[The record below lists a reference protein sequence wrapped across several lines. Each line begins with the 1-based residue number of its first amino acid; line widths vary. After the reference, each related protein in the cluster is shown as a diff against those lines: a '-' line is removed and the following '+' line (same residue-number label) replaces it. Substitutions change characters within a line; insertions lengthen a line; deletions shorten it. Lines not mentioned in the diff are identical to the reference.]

1 MVKKFNFSLPQKNFY
16 KEETTMKLKKALSG
30 VLAAAMVV
38 TLAPTMA
45 FATTTNTV
53 SSVPTVASSDNMPA
67 VTLDLEVKDPNG
79 WTTSDVQTIKFN
91 LKNAE
96 WDNNPNKVDS
106 SSGVLKADST
116 TVISASNATIT
127 KLISAADDSV
137 EFEFTPS
144 AALKKG
150 EVVSFTIAS
159 NALKSG
165 SENGPVQ
172 ISIDGLDSKV
182 TSSTLTVANVGSSS
196 TIATVN
202 GSVKSY
208 GRVSNQTVDAKL
220 EIRETA
226 VNSITTDQV
235 VKLTLPKGIA
245 WKQIAIGGNLAENGN
260 AMVTEKKNADL
271 VTAKGE
277 YALANDG
284 RSVYIFLDCT
294 NENAVRQ
301 VATLTSTISIDRTA
315 SEGDID
321 VDITSYKAAG
331 NGNSITDASDL
342 VIAKYGNESVE
353 VKTVGESDIPSVY
366 TGFVQTNKDKY
377 NWVQVTL
384 KETVKDSLQS
394 GRFID
399 FDLPEEVQVVKTEG
413 IRATLDKDA
422 KLKDATDFSKLDTN
436 LIDFDD
442 DKDFSNFSVTVPD
455 NGATVAGNETWK
467 ADKANTFTLFIP
479 VTIQADYTGD
489 VKVDIKGA
497 KAGIDDTTL
506 TVAKAVPVVTV
517 EAKTTDV
524 KNGVQKQAVSDIKI
538 TENVA
543 GYMNAGTILTVAL
556 DNLGLT
562 NALVFDDAKVE
573 VTAGDLEINKTTI
586 KEGVINIPI
595 KEESTKPSTI
605 SITGITATLNRTLP
619 EGGYDLKI
627 GESLEKDKSALIDN
641 EKYNDED
648 FDVAP
653 VTVKGYIN
661 IVTPADTNT
670 VKVNASFVIG
680 KTSYTNNGTEVTMDA
695 APYIA
700 KNRTMVPI
708 RYIAN
713 ACGVTDENITWNQAT
728 RTATISG
735 PNNVVTIKMGSN
747 TITTSNGVITMDT
760 VAVNNGNRIYVP
772 ARFIANALGATVTWD
787 AATQTVGITK

>member
-1 MVKKFNFSLPQKNFY
+1 
-16 KEETTMKLKKALSG
+16 MKLKKALSG

-67 VTLDLEVKDPNG
+67 VTLDLEVKDPTG
-79 WTTSDVQTIKFN
+79 WEMSDVQTIKFN

-96 WDNNPNKVDS
+96 WDKNPNKADA
-106 SSGVLKADST
+106 GVLKADNK
-116 TVISASNATIT
+116 TVISASSTSKVTIT

-144 AALKKG
+144 AKLNKG
-150 EVVSFTIAS
+150 DVVSFTIAED
-159 NALKSG
+159 ALKSG

-196 TIATVN
+196 TVATVN

-208 GRVSNQTVDAKL
+208 GRVSNQTADAKI

-226 VNSITTDQV
+226 VNSITTDQI
-235 VKLTLPKGIA
+235 VKLTLPKGIK
-245 WKQIAIGGNLAENGN
+245 WNQIAIGGNLAANGN
-260 AMVTEKKNADL
+260 AMTSEKPNADK
-271 VTAKGE
+271 VTAAGE

-294 NENAVRQ
+294 DEKAVRQ

-321 VDITSYKAAG
+321 VDITSYKAFG
-331 NGNSITDASDL
+331 NGNSITYASDL
-342 VIAKYGNESVE
+342 VIAKYGNDSVE
-353 VKTVGESDIPSVY
+353 VKTVAESDIPSVY

-377 NWVQVTL
+377 NWIQVTL

-399 FDLPEEVQVVKTEG
+399 FNLPEEVQVVKTEG

-422 KLKDATDFSKLDTN
+422 KLKNATDFAKLASN

-442 DKDFSNFSVTVPD
+442 DKDLSNFSVTVPD
-455 NGATVAGNETWK
+455 NDATVAGNETWK

-538 TENVA
+538 TENVV
-543 GYMNAGTILTVAL
+543 GYMNAGTTLTVAL

-627 GESLEKDKSALIDN
+627 GESIEKGKSALIDN

-760 VAVNNGNRIYVP
+760 VAVNSGNRIYVP

>member
-1 MVKKFNFSLPQKNFY
+1 
-16 KEETTMKLKKALSG
+16 MKLKKALSG

-53 SSVPTVASSDNMPA
+53 SSVPTVASSEKMPA
-67 VTLDLEVKDPNG
+67 VTLDLEVKDPTG
-79 WTTSDVQTIKFN
+79 WDTSDVQTIKFN

-96 WDNNPNKVDS
+96 WDKNPETTDE
-106 SSGVLKADST
+106 LKAVMT
-116 TVISASNATIT
+116 ATNANIT
-127 KLISAADDSV
+127 ELISVSNDSV
-137 EFEFTPS
+137 EFEFAPS
-144 AALKKG
+144 EKLTKG
-150 EVVSFTIAS
+150 KVVSFNILAKK
-159 NALKSG
+159 LKSG
-165 SENGPVQ
+165 SENGPVE
-172 ISIDGLDSKV
+172 IAIDGLDSKV

-196 TIATVN
+196 TVATVN

-208 GRVSNQTVDAKL
+208 GRVADIDLGTKI

-226 VNSITTDQV
+226 VNSITASQV
-235 VKLTLPKGIA
+235 VKLTLPKGVS
-245 WKQIAIGGNLAENGN
+245 WKGLTIDGNLVN
-260 AMVTEKKNADL
+260 AKKTLKFVSSSSEDTADKVTSADKYCL
-271 VTAKGE
+271 T
-277 YALANDG
+277 NDG
-284 RSVYIFLDCT
+284 RSVYVYLDVA
-294 NENAVRQ
+294 NHENVRQ
-301 VATLTSTISIDRTA
+301 VAVLTPSIGIGKDASQGDITVDLTSSR
-315 SEGDID
+315 
-321 VDITSYKAAG
+321 VVG
-331 NGNSITDASDL
+331 NDSNNSVTDASDL
-342 VIAKYGNESVE
+342 VIAKYGTESVE
-353 VKTVGESDIPSVY
+353 VTTAGESDIPSIY
-366 TGFVQTNKDKY
+366 TGFEKTNKDKY
-377 NWVQVTL
+377 NWIQVTF
-384 KETVKDSLQS
+384 KETVKDSLES
-394 GRFID
+394 GRYID
-399 FDLPEEVQVVKTEG
+399 FTLPAEVQVAKNGE
-413 IRATLDKDA
+413 IKASLDKNA
-422 KLKDATDFSKLDTN
+422 KLKNISTYGTLDSRLLDINSGNKNEGYEDRSEFTLEVPAN
-436 LIDFDD
+436 NDTVGK
-442 DKDFSNFSVTVPD
+442 DKWSS
-455 NGATVAGNETWK
+455 E
-467 ADKANTFTLFIP
+467 KANTLTLFIP
-479 VTIQADYTGD
+479 VTVQADYTGD
-489 VKVDIKGA
+489 ITVDIKGA

-524 KNGVQKQAVSDIKI
+524 KNGVQKQNVSDIKI

-543 GYMNAGTILTVAL
+543 GYMNAGSKLTVAL
-556 DNLGLT
+556 DDLGLT

-573 VTAGDLEINKTTI
+573 VTAGDLEIEKRKIDN
-586 KEGVINIPI
+586 GVITITI

-605 SITGITATLNRTLP
+605 SITGISATLNRTLP

-627 GESLEKDKSALIDN
+627 GKSVAGRSALIDN
-641 EKYNDED
+641 AAYNEKD

-713 ACGVTDENITWNQAT
+713 ACGVSDENITWNQAT

-760 VAVNNGNRIYVP
+760 VAVNSGNRIYVP

>member
-1 MVKKFNFSLPQKNFY
+1 
-16 KEETTMKLKKALSG
+16 MKLKKALSG

-67 VTLDLEVKDPNG
+67 VTLDLEVKDPTG
-79 WTTSDVQTIKFN
+79 WEMSDVQTIKFN

-96 WDNNPNKVDS
+96 WDKNPNKADA
-106 SSGVLKADST
+106 GVLKADNK
-116 TVISASNATIT
+116 TVISASSTSKVTIT

-144 AALKKG
+144 AKLNKG
-150 EVVSFTIAS
+150 DVVSFTIVED
-159 NALKSG
+159 ALKSG

-196 TIATVN
+196 TVATVN

-208 GRVSNQTVDAKL
+208 GRVSNQTADAKI

-226 VNSITTDQV
+226 VNSITTDQI
-235 VKLTLPKGIA
+235 VKLTLPKGIK
-245 WKQIAIGGNLAENGN
+245 WNQIAIGGNLAANGN
-260 AMVTEKKNADL
+260 AMTSEKPNADK
-271 VTAKGE
+271 VTAAGD

-294 NENAVRQ
+294 DEKAVRQ

-321 VDITSYKAAG
+321 VDITSYKAFG

-377 NWVQVTL
+377 NWIQVTL

-422 KLKDATDFSKLDTN
+422 KLKNATDFAKLASN

-442 DKDFSNFSVTVPD
+442 DKDLSNFSVTVPD
-455 NGATVAGNETWK
+455 NDATVAGNETWK

-538 TENVA
+538 TENVV
-543 GYMNAGTILTVAL
+543 GYMNAGTTLTVAL

-627 GESLEKDKSALIDN
+627 GEAIEKGKSALIDN
-641 EKYNDED
+641 ENYNDED

>member
-1 MVKKFNFSLPQKNFY
+1 
-16 KEETTMKLKKALSG
+16 MKLKKALSG

-67 VTLDLEVKDPNG
+67 VTLDLEVKDPTG
-79 WTTSDVQTIKFN
+79 WEMSDVQTIKFN

-96 WDNNPNKVDS
+96 WDKNPNKADA
-106 SSGVLKADST
+106 GVLKADNK
-116 TVISASNATIT
+116 TVISASSTSKVTIT

-144 AALKKG
+144 AKLNKG
-150 EVVSFTIAS
+150 DVVSFTIAED
-159 NALKSG
+159 ALKSG

-196 TIATVN
+196 TVATVN

-208 GRVSNQTVDAKL
+208 GRVSNQTADAKI

-226 VNSITTDQV
+226 VNSITTDQI
-235 VKLTLPKGIA
+235 VKLTLPKGIK
-245 WKQIAIGGNLAENGN
+245 WNQIAIGGNLAANGN
-260 AMVTEKKNADL
+260 AMTSEKPNADK
-271 VTAKGE
+271 VTAAGE

-294 NENAVRQ
+294 DEKAVRQ

-321 VDITSYKAAG
+321 VDITSYKAFG

-377 NWVQVTL
+377 NWIQVTL

-422 KLKDATDFSKLDTN
+422 KLKNATDFAKLASN

-442 DKDFSNFSVTVPD
+442 DKDLSNFSVTVPD
-455 NGATVAGNETWK
+455 NDATVAGNETWK

-538 TENVA
+538 TENVV
-543 GYMNAGTILTVAL
+543 GYMNAGTTLTVAL

-627 GESLEKDKSALIDN
+627 GESIEKGKSALIDN

>member
-1 MVKKFNFSLPQKNFY
+1 
-16 KEETTMKLKKALSG
+16 MKLKKALSG

-53 SSVPTVASSDNMPA
+53 SSVPTVAASDNMPA
-67 VTLDLEVKDPNG
+67 VTLDLEVKDPTG
-79 WTTSDVQTIKFN
+79 WTADAQTIKFN

-96 WDNNPNKVDS
+96 WDKNPNKAQD
-106 SSGVLKADST
+106 GVLKAADGT
-116 TVISASNATIT
+116 PVISVSNATATIT
-127 KLISAADDSV
+127 DFISAADDSV
-137 EFEFTPS
+137 EFTFKPT
-144 AALKKG
+144 ATLTKG
-150 EVVSFTIAS
+150 SVISFAIAKD
-159 NALKSG
+159 ALKSG
-165 SENGPVQ
+165 SENGPVE
-172 ISIDGLDSKV
+172 IAIDGLDSKV
-182 TSSTLTVANVGSSS
+182 TSSTLTVANVSSSS
-196 TIATVN
+196 TVATVN

-208 GRVSNQTVDAKL
+208 GRVSGQTVDAKI

-235 VKLTLPKGIA
+235 VKLTLPKGIK
-245 WKQIAIGGNLAENGN
+245 WSNISIGGNLTTNSGD
-260 AMVTEKKNADL
+260 AMVGDSKLDANQ
-271 VTAKGE
+271 VTAAGN

-284 RSVYIFLDCT
+284 RSVYIFLDVD
-294 NENAVRQ
+294 NKDAVRQ

-321 VDITSYKAAG
+321 VDITSYKAYG

-353 VKTVGESDIPSVY
+353 VKTVAESDIPSVY
-366 TGFVQTNKDKY
+366 TGFVQTNKDKF
-377 NWVQVTL
+377 NWIQVTL

-399 FDLPEEVQVVKTEG
+399 FDLPEEVQVVKEAG

-422 KLKDATDFSKLDTN
+422 KLKDAADFDKLNDGKN
-436 LIDFDD
+436 NKPDLIDFDD
-442 DKDFSNFSVTVPD
+442 DKDLSNFSVTVPE
-455 NGATVAGNETWK
+455 NGAEVAGSEKWNAE
-467 ADKANTFTLFIP
+467 KANTFTLFIP

-543 GYMNAGTILTVAL
+543 GYMNAGTTLTVAL

-605 SITGITATLNRTLP
+605 TITGITATLNRTLP

-627 GESLEKDKSALIDN
+627 GESVKGNVKGNEEKSIGALIDN
-641 EKYNDED
+641 EAYNDKD

-713 ACGVTDENITWNQAT
+713 ACGVSDENITWNQAT

-760 VAVNNGNRIYVP
+760 VAVNSGNRIYVP

>member
-1 MVKKFNFSLPQKNFY
+1 
-16 KEETTMKLKKALSG
+16 MKLKKALSG

-53 SSVPTVASSDNMPA
+53 SSVPTVAASDNMPA
-67 VTLDLEVKDPNG
+67 VTLDLEVKDPTG
-79 WTTSDVQTIKFN
+79 WTADAQTIKFN

-96 WDNNPNKVDS
+96 WDKNPNKAQD
-106 SSGVLKADST
+106 GVLKAADGT
-116 TVISASNATIT
+116 PVISVSNANATATIT
-127 KLISAADDSV
+127 DFISAADDSV
-137 EFEFTPS
+137 EFTFKPT
-144 AALKKG
+144 AALTKG
-150 EVVSFTIAS
+150 SVISFAIAKD
-159 NALKSG
+159 ALKSG
-165 SENGPVQ
+165 SENGPVE

-182 TSSTLTVANVGSSS
+182 TSSTLTVANVASSS
-196 TIATVN
+196 TVATVN

-208 GRVSNQTVDAKL
+208 GRVSNQTVDAKI

-226 VNSITTDQV
+226 VNSITTDQI
-235 VKLTLPKGIA
+235 VKLTLPKGIK
-245 WKQIAIGGNLAENGN
+245 WDQIAIGGNLATNGN
-260 AMVTEKKNADL
+260 AMSSKNSNADQ
-271 VTAKGE
+271 VTSAGD

-284 RSVYIFLDCT
+284 RSVYIFLAVDNKDT
-294 NENAVRQ
+294 VRQ

-321 VDITSYKAAG
+321 VDITSYKASG
-331 NGNSITDASDL
+331 NGNSVSDASDL

-377 NWVQVTL
+377 NWIQVTL

-399 FDLPEEVQVVKTEG
+399 FDLPEEVQVVKEAG

-422 KLKDATDFSKLDTN
+422 KLKDAADFDKLGSD

-442 DKDFSNFSVTVPD
+442 DKDLSNFSVTVPAD
-455 NGATVAGNETWK
+455 NAFINGKQSGDKWSSE
-467 ADKANTFTLFIP
+467 KANTFTLFIP

-543 GYMNAGTILTVAL
+543 GYMNAGTALTVAL

-573 VTAGDLEINKTTI
+573 VTAGDLEINKITI
-586 KEGVINIPI
+586 KKGVINIPI

-627 GESLEKDKSALIDN
+627 GESIEKDKNDSSSENSKSALIDN
-641 EKYNDED
+641 EMYNDND

-713 ACGVTDENITWNQAT
+713 ACGVSDENITWNQAT

-760 VAVNNGNRIYVP
+760 VAVNSGNRIYVP

>member
-1 MVKKFNFSLPQKNFY
+1 
-16 KEETTMKLKKALSG
+16 MKLKKALSG

-67 VTLDLEVKDPNG
+67 VTLDLEVKDPTG
-79 WTTSDVQTIKFN
+79 WEMSDVQTIKFN

-96 WDNNPNKVDS
+96 WDKNPNKADA
-106 SSGVLKADST
+106 GVLKADNK
-116 TVISASNATIT
+116 TVISASSTSKVTIT

-144 AALKKG
+144 AKLNKG
-150 EVVSFTIAS
+150 DVVSFTIAED
-159 NALKSG
+159 ALKSG

-196 TIATVN
+196 TVATVN

-208 GRVSNQTVDAKL
+208 GRVSNQTADAKI

-226 VNSITTDQV
+226 VNSITTDQI
-235 VKLTLPKGIA
+235 VKLTLPKGIK
-245 WKQIAIGGNLAENGN
+245 WNQIAIGGNLAANGN
-260 AMVTEKKNADL
+260 AMTSEKPNADK
-271 VTAKGE
+271 VTAAGD

-294 NENAVRQ
+294 DEKAVRQ

-321 VDITSYKAAG
+321 VDITSYKAFG

-377 NWVQVTL
+377 NWIQVTL

-399 FDLPEEVQVVKTEG
+399 FNLPEEVQVVKTEG

-422 KLKDATDFSKLDTN
+422 KLKNATDFAKLASN

-442 DKDFSNFSVTVPD
+442 DKDLSNFSVTVPD
-455 NGATVAGNETWK
+455 NDATVAGNETWK

-538 TENVA
+538 TENVV
-543 GYMNAGTILTVAL
+543 GYMNAGTTLTVAL

-627 GESLEKDKSALIDN
+627 GEAIEKGKSALIDN

-700 KNRTMVPI
+700 KNRTMIPI

-760 VAVNNGNRIYVP
+760 VAVNTGNRIYVP

>member
-1 MVKKFNFSLPQKNFY
+1 
-16 KEETTMKLKKALSG
+16 
-30 VLAAAMVV
+30 
-38 TLAPTMA
+38 
-45 FATTTNTV
+45 
-53 SSVPTVASSDNMPA
+53 
-67 VTLDLEVKDPNG
+67 
-79 WTTSDVQTIKFN
+79 
-91 LKNAE
+91 
-96 WDNNPNKVDS
+96 
-106 SSGVLKADST
+106 
-116 TVISASNATIT
+116 
-127 KLISAADDSV
+127 
-137 EFEFTPS
+137 
-144 AALKKG
+144 
-150 EVVSFTIAS
+150 
-159 NALKSG
+159 
-165 SENGPVQ
+165 
-172 ISIDGLDSKV
+172 
-182 TSSTLTVANVGSSS
+182 
-196 TIATVN
+196 
-202 GSVKSY
+202 
-208 GRVSNQTVDAKL
+208 
-220 EIRETA
+220 
-226 VNSITTDQV
+226 
-235 VKLTLPKGIA
+235 
-245 WKQIAIGGNLAENGN
+245 
-260 AMVTEKKNADL
+260 
-271 VTAKGE
+271 
-277 YALANDG
+277 
-284 RSVYIFLDCT
+284 
-294 NENAVRQ
+294 
-301 VATLTSTISIDRTA
+301 
-315 SEGDID
+315 
-321 VDITSYKAAG
+321 
-331 NGNSITDASDL
+331 
-342 VIAKYGNESVE
+342 
-353 VKTVGESDIPSVY
+353 
-366 TGFVQTNKDKY
+366 VQTNKDKY
-377 NWVQVTL
+377 NWIQVTL

-399 FDLPEEVQVVKTEG
+399 FDLPEEVQVVKAAG

-422 KLKDATDFSKLDTN
+422 KLKDAADFSELKDN
-436 LIDFDD
+436 GDDALIDFDD
-442 DKDFSNFSVTVPD
+442 DKDLSNFSVTVPED
-455 NGATVAGNETWK
+455 GATVADGEIWN
-467 ADKANTFTLFIP
+467 ANKANTLTLFIP

-538 TENVA
+538 TENVI
-543 GYMNAGTILTVAL
+543 GYMNAGTTLTVAL

-573 VTAGDLEINKTTI
+573 VTAGDLEINKITI
-586 KEGVINIPI
+586 KKGVINIPI

-627 GESLEKDKSALIDN
+627 GEAIEKGNSALIDN

-760 VAVNNGNRIYVP
+760 VAVNTGNRIYVP

>member
-79 WTTSDVQTIKFN
+79 WTVDAQTIKLN

-96 WDNNPNKVDS
+96 WDNKPETTADLNKVMT
-106 SSGVLKADST
+106 A
-116 TVISASNATIT
+116 ANATIT
-127 KLISAADDSV
+127 ELISASDDSV
-137 EFEFTPS
+137 EFTFKPTE
-144 AALKKG
+144 ALSKG
-150 EVVSFTIAS
+150 KVVSFTIAS
-159 NALKSG
+159 KALKSG
-165 SENGPVQ
+165 SENGPVE

-196 TIATVN
+196 TVATVN
-202 GSVKSY
+202 GSIKSY
-208 GRVSNQTVDAKL
+208 GRVSNQTVDAKI

-235 VKLTLPKGIA
+235 VKLTLPKGIN
-245 WKQIAIGGNLAENGN
+245 WKQISIGGNLADNGD
-260 AMVTEKKNADL
+260 AMETKKDSADKIA
-271 VTAKGE
+271 AKGD
-277 YALANDG
+277 YAIANDG

-294 NENAVRQ
+294 DKDTVRQ
-301 VATLTSTISIDRTA
+301 VATLTSTISIDKTA

-321 VDITSYKAAG
+321 VDITSYRAG
-331 NGNSITDASDL
+331 DFTSTFKSEGNTISDASDL
-342 VIAKYGNESVE
+342 VIAKYGDESVE
-353 VKTVGESDIPSVY
+353 VKTVGESDIPSIY
-366 TGFVQTNKDKY
+366 TGFKQTNKDKY
-377 NWVQVTL
+377 NWIQVTL

-399 FDLPEEVQVVKTEG
+399 FDLPEEVQVVDKTE

-422 KLKDATDFSKLDTN
+422 KLKDAADFDKIDSKLV
-436 LIDFDD
+436 DFDD
-442 DKDFSNFSVTVPD
+442 DKDLSDFSITVPD
-455 NGATVAGNETWK
+455 DNAKVAGNETWK

-713 ACGVTDENITWNQAT
+713 ACGVTDENITWDQAT

-760 VAVNNGNRIYVP
+760 VAVNTGNRIYVP

>member
-1 MVKKFNFSLPQKNFY
+1 
-16 KEETTMKLKKALSG
+16 MKLKKALSG

-53 SSVPTVASSDNMPA
+53 SSVPTVAASDNMPA
-67 VTLDLEVKDPNG
+67 VTLDLEVKDPTG
-79 WTTSDVQTIKFN
+79 WDATEQTIKLN
-91 LKNAE
+91 LKNAK
-96 WDNNPNKVDS
+96 WDKNPNKAEEN
-106 SSGVLKADST
+106 VLKADNK
-116 TVISASNATIT
+116 TVISASPTSKVTIT
-127 KLISAADDSV
+127 DFISAADDSV
-137 EFEFTPS
+137 EFGFTPS
-144 AALKKG
+144 EALKKG
-150 EVVSFTIAS
+150 DVVSFIIAS
-159 NALKSG
+159 GALKSG
-165 SENGPVQ
+165 SENGPVE
-172 ISIDGLDSKV
+172 IAIDGLDSKV

-196 TIATVN
+196 TVATVN

-208 GRVSNQTVDAKL
+208 GRVSNQTVDAKI

-235 VKLTLPKGIA
+235 VKLTLPKGIK
-245 WKQIAIGGNLAENGN
+245 WDKIAIGGNLAANVN
-260 AMVTEKKNADL
+260 AMENVKTSADKIA
-271 VTAKGE
+271 AKGD

-284 RSVYIFLDCT
+284 RSVYIFLDVN
-294 NENAVRQ
+294 NENTVRQ

-321 VDITSYKAAG
+321 VDITSYRAG
-331 NGNSITDASDL
+331 NFENNTFTSEGNTISDASDL

-353 VKTVGESDIPSVY
+353 VKTVAESDIPSVY

-377 NWVQVTL
+377 NWIQVTV

-399 FDLPEEVQVVKTEG
+399 FDLPEEVQVVKAEG
-413 IRATLDKDA
+413 IKATLKTDA
-422 KLKDATDFSKLDTN
+422 KLKDAANFSKLSDK

-442 DKDFSNFSVTVPD
+442 NKDLSNFSVTVPE
-455 NGATVAGNETWK
+455 NNATVAGSETWK

-543 GYMNAGTILTVAL
+543 GYMNAGTTLTVAL

-619 EGGYDLKI
+619 EGGYNLKI
-627 GESLEKDKSALIDN
+627 GESIEKGKNALIDN

-680 KTSYTNNGTEVTMDA
+680 KTSYTNNGTEVSMDA

-760 VAVNNGNRIYVP
+760 VAVNSGNRIYVP

>member
-1 MVKKFNFSLPQKNFY
+1 
-16 KEETTMKLKKALSG
+16 MKLKKALSG

-67 VTLDLEVKDPNG
+67 VTLDLEVKDPTG
-79 WTTSDVQTIKFN
+79 WEMSDVQTIKFN

-96 WDNNPNKVDS
+96 WDKNPNKADA
-106 SSGVLKADST
+106 GVLKADNK
-116 TVISASNATIT
+116 TVISASSTSKVTIT

-144 AALKKG
+144 AKLNKG
-150 EVVSFTIAS
+150 DVVSFTIAED
-159 NALKSG
+159 ALKSG

-196 TIATVN
+196 TVATVN

-208 GRVSNQTVDAKL
+208 GRVSNQTADAKI

-226 VNSITTDQV
+226 VNSITTDQI
-235 VKLTLPKGIA
+235 VKLTLPKGIK
-245 WKQIAIGGNLAENGN
+245 WNQIAIGGNLAANGN
-260 AMVTEKKNADL
+260 AMTSEKPNADK
-271 VTAKGE
+271 VTAAGE

-294 NENAVRQ
+294 DEKAVRQ

-321 VDITSYKAAG
+321 VDITSYKAFG

-353 VKTVGESDIPSVY
+353 VKTVAESDIPSVY

-377 NWVQVTL
+377 NWIQVTL

-399 FDLPEEVQVVKTEG
+399 FNLPEEVQVVKTEG

-422 KLKDATDFSKLDTN
+422 KLKNATDFAKLASN

-442 DKDFSNFSVTVPD
+442 DKDLSNFSVTVPD
-455 NGATVAGNETWK
+455 NDATVAGNETWK

-538 TENVA
+538 TENVV
-543 GYMNAGTILTVAL
+543 GYMNAGTTLTVAL

-627 GESLEKDKSALIDN
+627 GESIEKGKSALIDN

-760 VAVNNGNRIYVP
+760 VAVNSGNRIYVP

>member
-1 MVKKFNFSLPQKNFY
+1 
-16 KEETTMKLKKALSG
+16 MKLKKALSG

-67 VTLDLEVKDPNG
+67 VTLDLEVKDPTG
-79 WTTSDVQTIKFN
+79 WEMSDVQTIKFN

-96 WDNNPNKVDS
+96 WDKNPNKADA
-106 SSGVLKADST
+106 GVLKADNK
-116 TVISASNATIT
+116 TVISASSTSKVTIT

-144 AALKKG
+144 AKLNKG
-150 EVVSFTIAS
+150 DVVSFTIVED
-159 NALKSG
+159 ALKSG

-196 TIATVN
+196 TVATVN

-208 GRVSNQTVDAKL
+208 GRVSNQTADAKI

-226 VNSITTDQV
+226 VNSITTDQI
-235 VKLTLPKGIA
+235 VKLTLPKGIK
-245 WKQIAIGGNLAENGN
+245 WNQIAIGGNLAANGN
-260 AMVTEKKNADL
+260 AMTSEKPNADK
-271 VTAKGE
+271 VTAAGD

-294 NENAVRQ
+294 DEKAVRQ

-321 VDITSYKAAG
+321 VDITSYKAFG

-377 NWVQVTL
+377 NWIQVTL

-422 KLKDATDFSKLDTN
+422 KLKNATDFAKLASN

-442 DKDFSNFSVTVPD
+442 DKDLSNFSVTVPD
-455 NGATVAGNETWK
+455 NDATVAGNETWK

-524 KNGVQKQAVSDIKI
+524 KNGVQKQVVSDIKI
-538 TENVA
+538 TENVV
-543 GYMNAGTILTVAL
+543 GYMNAGTTLTVAL

-627 GESLEKDKSALIDN
+627 GEAIEKGKSALIDN
-641 EKYNDED
+641 ENYNDED

>member
-1 MVKKFNFSLPQKNFY
+1 
-16 KEETTMKLKKALSG
+16 MKLKKALSG

-67 VTLDLEVKDPNG
+67 VTLDLEVKDPTG
-79 WTTSDVQTIKFN
+79 WEMSDVQTIKFN

-96 WDNNPNKVDS
+96 WDKNPNKADA
-106 SSGVLKADST
+106 GVLKADNK
-116 TVISASNATIT
+116 TVISASSTSKATIT

-144 AALKKG
+144 TKLNKG
-150 EVVSFTIAS
+150 DVVSFTIAED
-159 NALKSG
+159 ALKSG

-196 TIATVN
+196 TVATVN

-208 GRVSNQTVDAKL
+208 GRVSNQTADAKI

-226 VNSITTDQV
+226 VNSITTDQI
-235 VKLTLPKGIA
+235 VKLTLPKGIK
-245 WKQIAIGGNLAENGN
+245 WNQIAIGGNLAANGN
-260 AMVTEKKNADL
+260 AMTSEKPNADK
-271 VTAKGE
+271 VTAAGE

-294 NENAVRQ
+294 DEKAVRQ

-321 VDITSYKAAG
+321 VDITSYKAFG

-377 NWVQVTL
+377 NWIQVTL

-422 KLKDATDFSKLDTN
+422 KLKNATDFAKLASN

-442 DKDFSNFSVTVPD
+442 DKDLSNFSVTVPD
-455 NGATVAGNETWK
+455 NDATVAGNETWK

-538 TENVA
+538 TENVV
-543 GYMNAGTILTVAL
+543 GYMNAGTTLTVAL

-627 GESLEKDKSALIDN
+627 GEAIEKGKSALIDN

-708 RYIAN
+708 RN

>member
-1 MVKKFNFSLPQKNFY
+1 
-16 KEETTMKLKKALSG
+16 MKLKKALSG

-67 VTLDLEVKDPNG
+67 VTLDLEVKDPTG
-79 WTTSDVQTIKFN
+79 WEMSDVQTIKFN

-96 WDNNPNKVDS
+96 WDKNPNKADA
-106 SSGVLKADST
+106 GVLKADNK
-116 TVISASNATIT
+116 TVISASSTSKVTIT

-144 AALKKG
+144 AKLNKG
-150 EVVSFTIAS
+150 DVVSFTIAED
-159 NALKSG
+159 ALKSG

-196 TIATVN
+196 TVATVN

-208 GRVSNQTVDAKL
+208 GRVSNQTADAKI

-226 VNSITTDQV
+226 VNSITTDQI
-235 VKLTLPKGIA
+235 VKLTLPKGIK
-245 WKQIAIGGNLAENGN
+245 WNQIAIGGNLAANGN
-260 AMVTEKKNADL
+260 AMTSEKPNADK
-271 VTAKGE
+271 VTAAGE

-294 NENAVRQ
+294 DEKAVRQ

-321 VDITSYKAAG
+321 VDITSYKAFG

-377 NWVQVTL
+377 NWIQVTL

-422 KLKDATDFSKLDTN
+422 KLKNATDFAKLASN

-442 DKDFSNFSVTVPD
+442 DKDLSNFSVTVPD
-455 NGATVAGNETWK
+455 NDATVAGNETWK

-538 TENVA
+538 TENVV
-543 GYMNAGTILTVAL
+543 GYMNAGTTLTVAL

-627 GESLEKDKSALIDN
+627 GESIERGKSALIDN

>member
-1 MVKKFNFSLPQKNFY
+1 
-16 KEETTMKLKKALSG
+16 MKLKKALSG

-67 VTLDLEVKDPNG
+67 VTLDLEVKDPTG
-79 WTTSDVQTIKFN
+79 WEMSDVQTIKFN

-96 WDNNPNKVDS
+96 WDKNPNKADA
-106 SSGVLKADST
+106 GVLKADNK
-116 TVISASNATIT
+116 TVISASSTSKVTIT

-144 AALKKG
+144 AKLNKG
-150 EVVSFTIAS
+150 DVVSFTIAED
-159 NALKSG
+159 ALKSG

-196 TIATVN
+196 TVATVN

-208 GRVSNQTVDAKL
+208 GRVSNQTADAKI

-226 VNSITTDQV
+226 VNSITTDQI
-235 VKLTLPKGIA
+235 VKLTLPKGIK
-245 WKQIAIGGNLAENGN
+245 WNQIAIGGNLAANGN
-260 AMVTEKKNADL
+260 AMTSEKPNADK
-271 VTAKGE
+271 VTAAGD

-294 NENAVRQ
+294 DEKAVRQ

-321 VDITSYKAAG
+321 VDITSYKAFG

-377 NWVQVTL
+377 NWIQVTL

-422 KLKDATDFSKLDTN
+422 KLKNATDFAKLASN

-442 DKDFSNFSVTVPD
+442 DKDLSNFSVTVPD
-455 NGATVAGNETWK
+455 NDATVAGNETWK

-538 TENVA
+538 TENVV
-543 GYMNAGTILTVAL
+543 GYMNAGTTLTVAL

-627 GESLEKDKSALIDN
+627 GEAIEKGKNALIDN

>member
-1 MVKKFNFSLPQKNFY
+1 
-16 KEETTMKLKKALSG
+16 MKLKKALSG

-67 VTLDLEVKDPNG
+67 VTLDLEVKDPTG
-79 WTTSDVQTIKFN
+79 WEMSDVQTIKFN

-96 WDNNPNKVDS
+96 WDKNPNKADA
-106 SSGVLKADST
+106 GVLKADNK
-116 TVISASNATIT
+116 TVISASSTSKVTIT

-144 AALKKG
+144 AKLNKG
-150 EVVSFTIAS
+150 DVVSFTIAED
-159 NALKSG
+159 ALKSG

-196 TIATVN
+196 TVATVN

-208 GRVSNQTVDAKL
+208 GRVSNQTADAKI

-226 VNSITTDQV
+226 VNSITTDQI
-235 VKLTLPKGIA
+235 VKLTLPKGIK
-245 WKQIAIGGNLAENGN
+245 WNQIAIGGNLADNGN
-260 AMVTEKKNADL
+260 AMTSEKPNADK
-271 VTAKGE
+271 VTAAGE

-294 NENAVRQ
+294 DEKAVRQ

-321 VDITSYKAAG
+321 VDITSYKAFG

-353 VKTVGESDIPSVY
+353 VKTVAESDIPSVY

-377 NWVQVTL
+377 NWIQVTL

-399 FDLPEEVQVVKTEG
+399 FNLPEEVQVVKTEG

-422 KLKDATDFSKLDTN
+422 KLKNATDFAKLASN

-442 DKDFSNFSVTVPD
+442 DKDLSNFSVTVPD
-455 NGATVAGNETWK
+455 NDATVAGNETWK

-538 TENVA
+538 TENVV
-543 GYMNAGTILTVAL
+543 GYMNAGTTLTVAL

-627 GESLEKDKSALIDN
+627 GESIEKGKSALIDN

-760 VAVNNGNRIYVP
+760 VAVNSGNRIYVP

>member
-1 MVKKFNFSLPQKNFY
+1 
-16 KEETTMKLKKALSG
+16 MKLKKALSG

-67 VTLDLEVKDPNG
+67 VTLDLEVKDPTG
-79 WTTSDVQTIKFN
+79 WEMSDVQTIKFN

-96 WDNNPNKVDS
+96 WDKNPNKADA
-106 SSGVLKADST
+106 GVLKADNK
-116 TVISASNATIT
+116 TVISASSTSKATIT

-144 AALKKG
+144 TKLNKG
-150 EVVSFTIAS
+150 DVVSFTIAED
-159 NALKSG
+159 ALKSG

-196 TIATVN
+196 TVATVN

-208 GRVSNQTVDAKL
+208 GRVSNQTADAKI

-226 VNSITTDQV
+226 VNSITTDQI
-235 VKLTLPKGIA
+235 VKLTLPKGIK
-245 WKQIAIGGNLAENGN
+245 WNQIAIGGNLAANGN
-260 AMVTEKKNADL
+260 AMTSEKPNADK
-271 VTAKGE
+271 VTAAGE

-294 NENAVRQ
+294 DEKAVRQ

-321 VDITSYKAAG
+321 VDITSYKAFG

-377 NWVQVTL
+377 NWIQVTL

-422 KLKDATDFSKLDTN
+422 KLKNATDFAKLASN

-442 DKDFSNFSVTVPD
+442 DKDLSNFSVTVPD
-455 NGATVAGNETWK
+455 NDATVAGNETWK

-538 TENVA
+538 TENVV
-543 GYMNAGTILTVAL
+543 GYMNAGTTLTVAL

-627 GESLEKDKSALIDN
+627 GEAIEKGKSALIDN

>member
-1 MVKKFNFSLPQKNFY
+1 
-16 KEETTMKLKKALSG
+16 MKLKKALSG

-67 VTLDLEVKDPNG
+67 VTLDLEVKDPTG
-79 WTTSDVQTIKFN
+79 WEMSDVQTIKFN

-96 WDNNPNKVDS
+96 WDKNPNKADA
-106 SSGVLKADST
+106 GVLKADNK
-116 TVISASNATIT
+116 TVISASSTSKVTIT

-144 AALKKG
+144 AKLNKG
-150 EVVSFTIAS
+150 DVVSFTIAED
-159 NALKSG
+159 ALKSG

-196 TIATVN
+196 TVATVN

-208 GRVSNQTVDAKL
+208 GRVSNQTADAKI

-226 VNSITTDQV
+226 VNSITTDQI
-235 VKLTLPKGIA
+235 VKLTLPKGIK
-245 WKQIAIGGNLAENGN
+245 WNQIAIGGNLAANGN
-260 AMVTEKKNADL
+260 AMTSEKPNADK
-271 VTAKGE
+271 VTAAGE

-294 NENAVRQ
+294 DEKAVRQ

-321 VDITSYKAAG
+321 VDITSYKAFG

-377 NWVQVTL
+377 NWIQVTL

-422 KLKDATDFSKLDTN
+422 KLKNATDFAKLASN

-442 DKDFSNFSVTVPD
+442 DKDLSNFSVTVPD
-455 NGATVAGNETWK
+455 NDATVAGNETWK

-538 TENVA
+538 TENVV
-543 GYMNAGTILTVAL
+543 GYMNAGTTLTVAL

-627 GESLEKDKSALIDN
+627 GESIPKGKSALIDN
-641 EKYNDED
+641 EMYNDED

-760 VAVNNGNRIYVP
+760 VAVNTGNRIYVP

>member
-1 MVKKFNFSLPQKNFY
+1 
-16 KEETTMKLKKALSG
+16 MKLKKALSG

-67 VTLDLEVKDPNG
+67 VTLDLEVKDPTG
-79 WTTSDVQTIKFN
+79 WTVDAQTIKFN

-96 WDNNPNKVDS
+96 WDSKP
-106 SSGVLKADST
+106 ST
-116 TVISASNATIT
+116 TGELSNIISSPNATIEGLISASDN
-127 KLISAADDSV
+127 SV
-137 EFEFTPS
+137 EFTFKPK
-144 AALKKG
+144 AALAKG
-150 EVVSFTIAS
+150 DVISFAIAKD
-159 NALKSG
+159 ALKSG
-165 SENGPVQ
+165 SENGPVE
-172 ISIDGLDSKV
+172 IAIDGLDSKV
-182 TSSTLTVANVGSSS
+182 TSSTLTVANVASSS
-196 TIATVN
+196 TVATVN

-208 GRVSNQTVDAKL
+208 GRVSSQTVDAKI

-235 VKLTLPKGIA
+235 VKLTLPKGIT
-245 WKQIAIGGNLAENGN
+245 WKHISIGGNLAANGE
-260 AMVTEKKNADL
+260 AMKTPKGSADL
-271 VTAKGE
+271 VAAKGN

-284 RSVYIFLDCT
+284 RSVYIFLDVD
-294 NENAVRQ
+294 NKDAVRQ

-321 VDITSYKAAG
+321 VDITSYRAG
-331 NGNSITDASDL
+331 DFTTTDNTVKFTSDGNTVSDASDL

-377 NWVQVTL
+377 NWIQVTL

-399 FDLPEEVQVVKTEG
+399 FDLPEEVQVVKEAG

-422 KLKDATDFSKLDTN
+422 KLKDAADFDKLGSD

-442 DKDFSNFSVTVPD
+442 DKDLSNFSVTVPEND
-455 NGATVAGNETWK
+455 AEVAGRETWN
-467 ADKANTFTLFIP
+467 ANKANTFTLFIP

-538 TENVA
+538 TENVI
-543 GYMNAGTILTVAL
+543 GYMNAGTTLTVAL

-627 GESLEKDKSALIDN
+627 GEAIEKGKSALIDN

-747 TITTSNGVITMDT
+747 TIITSNGVITMDT
-760 VAVNNGNRIYVP
+760 VAVNTGNRIYVP

>member
-1 MVKKFNFSLPQKNFY
+1 
-16 KEETTMKLKKALSG
+16 MKLKKALSG

-67 VTLDLEVKDPNG
+67 VTLDLEVKDPTG
-79 WTTSDVQTIKFN
+79 WEVSDVQTIKFN

-96 WDNNPNKVDS
+96 WDKNPNKVDA
-106 SSGVLKADST
+106 GALKADDK
-116 TVISASNATIT
+116 TVISASSTSKVTIT
-127 KLISAADDSV
+127 KLISAANDSV

-144 AALKKG
+144 EKLKKG
-150 EVVSFTIAS
+150 DVVSFIIAE

-196 TIATVN
+196 TVATVN

-208 GRVSNQTVDAKL
+208 GRVSNQTVDAKI

-235 VKLTLPKGIA
+235 VKLTLPKGIK
-245 WKQIAIGGNLAENGN
+245 WDQIAIGGNLAASGN
-260 AMVTEKKNADL
+260 AMENVKTSADKIA
-271 VTAKGE
+271 AKGD

-284 RSVYIFLDCT
+284 RSVYIFLDV
-294 NENAVRQ
+294 NSENTVRQ

-321 VDITSYKAAG
+321 VDITSYRAG
-331 NGNSITDASDL
+331 NFEGNTFTSEGNTISDASDL

-353 VKTVGESDIPSVY
+353 VKTVAESDIPSVY

-377 NWVQVTL
+377 NWIQVTL

-399 FDLPEEVQVVKTEG
+399 FDLPEEVQVVKAEG
-413 IRATLDKDA
+413 IRATLKTDA
-422 KLKDATDFSKLDTN
+422 KLKDAADFSKLGAN

-442 DKDFSNFSVTVPD
+442 NKDLSNFSVTVPE
-455 NGATVAGNETWK
+455 NGAAVAGNETWK

-543 GYMNAGTILTVAL
+543 GYMNAGTTLTVAL

-627 GESLEKDKSALIDN
+627 GESIPRGKSALIDN
-641 EKYNDED
+641 EMYNDED

-760 VAVNNGNRIYVP
+760 VAVNTGNRIYVP

>member
-1 MVKKFNFSLPQKNFY
+1 
-16 KEETTMKLKKALSG
+16 MKLKKALSG

-53 SSVPTVASSDNMPA
+53 SSVPTVAASDNMPA
-67 VTLDLEVKDPNG
+67 VTLDLEVKDPTG
-79 WTTSDVQTIKFN
+79 WDATKQTIKLN
-91 LKNAE
+91 LKNAK
-96 WDNNPNKVDS
+96 WDKNPNKAEEN
-106 SSGVLKADST
+106 VLKADDK
-116 TVISASNATIT
+116 TVISASPTSKVTIT
-127 KLISAADDSV
+127 DFISAADDSV
-137 EFEFTPS
+137 EFGFTPS

-150 EVVSFTIAS
+150 DVVSFTIAS
-159 NALKSG
+159 GALKSG
-165 SENGPVQ
+165 SENGPVE
-172 ISIDGLDSKV
+172 IAIDGLDSKV

-196 TIATVN
+196 TVATVN

-208 GRVSNQTVDAKL
+208 GRVSNQTVDAKI

-226 VNSITTDQV
+226 VNSITTAQI
-235 VKLTLPKGIA
+235 VKLTLPKGIK
-245 WKQIAIGGNLAENGN
+245 WDQIAIGGNLAANGN
-260 AMVTEKKNADL
+260 AMENVKTSADK
-271 VTAKGE
+271 VVAKGD

-284 RSVYIFLDCT
+284 RSVYIFLPVEK
-294 NENAVRQ
+294 ENTVRQ

-321 VDITSYKAAG
+321 VDITSYKALN

-353 VKTVGESDIPSVY
+353 VKTVAESDIPSVY
-366 TGFVQTNKDKY
+366 TGFEKTNKDKY
-377 NWVQVTL
+377 NWIQVTL

-399 FDLPEEVQVVKTEG
+399 FDLPEEVQVVKAEG
-413 IRATLDKDA
+413 IKATLKADA
-422 KLKDATDFSKLDTN
+422 KLKDAADFPKLSTN

-442 DKDFSNFSVTVPD
+442 NKDLSNFSVTVPE
-455 NGATVAGNETWK
+455 NNATVAGNETWK

-497 KAGIDDTTL
+497 KAGIDATTL

-543 GYMNAGTILTVAL
+543 GYMNAGTTLTVAL

-619 EGGYDLKI
+619 EGGYNLKI
-627 GESLEKDKSALIDN
+627 GESIPKGKSALIDN
-641 EKYNDED
+641 EMYNDED

-713 ACGVTDENITWNQAT
+713 ACGVSDENITWNQAT

-760 VAVNNGNRIYVP
+760 VAVNSGNRIYVP

>member
-1 MVKKFNFSLPQKNFY
+1 
-16 KEETTMKLKKALSG
+16 MKLKKALSG

-67 VTLDLEVKDPNG
+67 VTLDLEVKDPTG
-79 WTTSDVQTIKFN
+79 WEMSDVQTIKFN

-96 WDNNPNKVDS
+96 WDKNPNKADA
-106 SSGVLKADST
+106 GVLKADNK
-116 TVISASNATIT
+116 TVISASSTSKVTIT

-144 AALKKG
+144 AKLNKG
-150 EVVSFTIAS
+150 DVVSFTIAED
-159 NALKSG
+159 ALKSG

-196 TIATVN
+196 TVATVN

-208 GRVSNQTVDAKL
+208 GRVSNQTADAKI

-226 VNSITTDQV
+226 VNSITTDQI
-235 VKLTLPKGIA
+235 VKLTLPKGIK
-245 WKQIAIGGNLAENGN
+245 WNQIAIGGNLAANGN
-260 AMVTEKKNADL
+260 AMTSEKPNADK
-271 VTAKGE
+271 VTAAGD

-294 NENAVRQ
+294 DEKAVRQ

-321 VDITSYKAAG
+321 VDITSYKAFG

-377 NWVQVTL
+377 NWIQVTL

-422 KLKDATDFSKLDTN
+422 KLKNATDFAKLASN

-442 DKDFSNFSVTVPD
+442 DKDLSNFSVTVPD
-455 NGATVAGNETWK
+455 NDATVAGNETWK

-538 TENVA
+538 TENVV
-543 GYMNAGTILTVAL
+543 GYMNAGTTLTVAL

-627 GESLEKDKSALIDN
+627 GEAIEKGKSALIDN

-760 VAVNNGNRIYVP
+760 VAVNSGNRIYVP

>member
-1 MVKKFNFSLPQKNFY
+1 
-16 KEETTMKLKKALSG
+16 MKLKKALSG

-38 TLAPTMA
+38 T
-45 FATTTNTV
+45 F
-53 SSVPTVASSDNMPA
+53 SSDYGIRDYYKYSFICTSVASSDNMPA
-67 VTLDLEVKDPNG
+67 VTLDLEVKDPTG
-79 WTTSDVQTIKFN
+79 WEMSDVQTIKFN

-96 WDNNPNKVDS
+96 WDKNPNKADA
-106 SSGVLKADST
+106 GVLKADNK
-116 TVISASNATIT
+116 TVISASSTSKATIT

-144 AALKKG
+144 TKLNKG
-150 EVVSFTIAS
+150 DVVSFTIAED
-159 NALKSG
+159 ALKSG

-196 TIATVN
+196 TVATVN

-208 GRVSNQTVDAKL
+208 GRVSNQTADAKI

-226 VNSITTDQV
+226 VNSITTDQI
-235 VKLTLPKGIA
+235 VKLTLPKGIK
-245 WKQIAIGGNLAENGN
+245 WNQIAIGGNLAANGN
-260 AMVTEKKNADL
+260 AMTSEKPNADK
-271 VTAKGE
+271 VTAAGE

-294 NENAVRQ
+294 DEKAVRQ

-321 VDITSYKAAG
+321 VDITSYKAFG

-377 NWVQVTL
+377 NWIQVTL

-422 KLKDATDFSKLDTN
+422 KLKNATDFAKLASN

-442 DKDFSNFSVTVPD
+442 DKDLSNFSVTVPD
-455 NGATVAGNETWK
+455 NDATVAGNETWK

-538 TENVA
+538 TENVV
-543 GYMNAGTILTVAL
+543 GYMNAGTTLTVAL

-627 GESLEKDKSALIDN
+627 GEAIEKGKSALIDN

>member
-1 MVKKFNFSLPQKNFY
+1 
-16 KEETTMKLKKALSG
+16 MKLKKALSG

-67 VTLDLEVKDPNG
+67 VTLDLEVKDPTG
-79 WTTSDVQTIKFN
+79 WEMSDVQTIKFN

-96 WDNNPNKVDS
+96 WDKNPNKADA
-106 SSGVLKADST
+106 GVLKADNK
-116 TVISASNATIT
+116 TVISASSTSKVTIT

-144 AALKKG
+144 AKLNKG
-150 EVVSFTIAS
+150 DVVSFTIAED
-159 NALKSG
+159 ALKSG

-196 TIATVN
+196 TVATVN

-208 GRVSNQTVDAKL
+208 GRVSNQTADAKI

-226 VNSITTDQV
+226 VNSITTDQI
-235 VKLTLPKGIA
+235 VKLTLPKGIK
-245 WKQIAIGGNLAENGN
+245 WNQIAIGGNLAANGN
-260 AMVTEKKNADL
+260 AMTSEKPNADK
-271 VTAKGE
+271 VTAAGD

-294 NENAVRQ
+294 DEKAVRQ

-321 VDITSYKAAG
+321 VDITSYKAFG

-377 NWVQVTL
+377 NWIQVTL
-384 KETVKDSLQS
+384 KEIVKDSLQS

-422 KLKDATDFSKLDTN
+422 KLKNATDFAKLASN

-442 DKDFSNFSVTVPD
+442 DKDLSNFSVTVPD
-455 NGATVAGNETWK
+455 NDATVAGNETWK

-538 TENVA
+538 TENVV
-543 GYMNAGTILTVAL
+543 GYMNAGTTLTVAL

-627 GESLEKDKSALIDN
+627 GEAIEKGKNALIDN

>member
-1 MVKKFNFSLPQKNFY
+1 
-16 KEETTMKLKKALSG
+16 MKLKKALSG

-67 VTLDLEVKDPNG
+67 VTLDLEVKDPTG
-79 WTTSDVQTIKFN
+79 WEMSDVQTIKFN

-96 WDNNPNKVDS
+96 WDKNPNKADA
-106 SSGVLKADST
+106 GVLKADNK
-116 TVISASNATIT
+116 TVISASSTSKVTIT

-144 AALKKG
+144 AKLNKG
-150 EVVSFTIAS
+150 DVVSFTIAED
-159 NALKSG
+159 ALKSG

-196 TIATVN
+196 TVATVN

-208 GRVSNQTVDAKL
+208 GRVSNQTADAKI

-226 VNSITTDQV
+226 VNSITTDQI
-235 VKLTLPKGIA
+235 VKLTLPKGIK
-245 WKQIAIGGNLAENGN
+245 WNQIAIGGNLAANGN
-260 AMVTEKKNADL
+260 AMTSEKPNADK
-271 VTAKGE
+271 VTAAGE

-294 NENAVRQ
+294 DEKAVRQ

-321 VDITSYKAAG
+321 VDITSYKAFG

-377 NWVQVTL
+377 NWIQVTL

-422 KLKDATDFSKLDTN
+422 KLKNATDFAKLASN

-442 DKDFSNFSVTVPD
+442 DKDLSNFSVTVPD
-455 NGATVAGNETWK
+455 NDATVAGNETWK

-538 TENVA
+538 TENVV
-543 GYMNAGTILTVAL
+543 GYMNAGTTLTVAL

-627 GESLEKDKSALIDN
+627 GESIERGKSALIDN

-760 VAVNNGNRIYVP
+760 VAVNTGNRIYVP

>member
-1 MVKKFNFSLPQKNFY
+1 
-16 KEETTMKLKKALSG
+16 MKLKKALSG

-53 SSVPTVASSDNMPA
+53 SSVPTVAASDNMPA
-67 VTLDLEVKDPNG
+67 VTLDLEVKDPTG
-79 WTTSDVQTIKFN
+79 WTADAQTIKFN

-96 WDNNPNKVDS
+96 WDKNPNKAQD
-106 SSGVLKADST
+106 GVLKAADGT
-116 TVISASNATIT
+116 PVISVSNATATIT
-127 KLISAADDSV
+127 DFISAADDSV
-137 EFEFTPS
+137 EFTFKPT
-144 AALKKG
+144 AALAKG
-150 EVVSFTIAS
+150 SVISFAIAKD
-159 NALKSG
+159 ALKSG
-165 SENGPVQ
+165 SENGPVE
-172 ISIDGLDSKV
+172 IAIDGLDSKV
-182 TSSTLTVANVGSSS
+182 TSSTLTVANVSSSS
-196 TIATVN
+196 TVATVN

-208 GRVSNQTVDAKL
+208 GRVSGQTVDAKI

-235 VKLTLPKGIA
+235 VKLTLPKGIK
-245 WKQIAIGGNLAENGN
+245 WSNISIGGNLTTNSGD
-260 AMVTEKKNADL
+260 AMVGDSKLDANQ
-271 VTAKGE
+271 VTAAGD

-284 RSVYIFLDCT
+284 RSVYIFLDVD
-294 NENAVRQ
+294 NKDAVRQ

-321 VDITSYKAAG
+321 VDITSYKAYG

-353 VKTVGESDIPSVY
+353 VKTVAESDIPSVY
-366 TGFVQTNKDKY
+366 TGFVQTNKDKF
-377 NWVQVTL
+377 NWIQVTL

-399 FDLPEEVQVVKTEG
+399 FDLPEEVQVVKEAG

-422 KLKDATDFSKLDTN
+422 KLKDAADFDKLNDGKN
-436 LIDFDD
+436 NKPDLIDFDD
-442 DKDFSNFSVTVPD
+442 DKDLSNFSVTVPE
-455 NGATVAGNETWK
+455 NGAEVAGSEKWNAE
-467 ADKANTFTLFIP
+467 KANTFTLFIP

-543 GYMNAGTILTVAL
+543 GYMNAGTTLTVAL

-605 SITGITATLNRTLP
+605 TITGITATLNRTLP

-627 GESLEKDKSALIDN
+627 GESVKGNKEKSIGALIDN
-641 EKYNDED
+641 EAYNDKD

-713 ACGVTDENITWNQAT
+713 ACGVSDENITWNQAT

-760 VAVNNGNRIYVP
+760 VAVNSGNRIYVP

>member
-1 MVKKFNFSLPQKNFY
+1 
-16 KEETTMKLKKALSG
+16 MKLKKALSG

-67 VTLDLEVKDPNG
+67 VTLDLEVKDPTG
-79 WTTSDVQTIKFN
+79 WEMSDVQTIKFN

-96 WDNNPNKVDS
+96 WDKNPNKADA
-106 SSGVLKADST
+106 GVLKADDR
-116 TVISASNATIT
+116 TVISASSTSKVTIT

-144 AALKKG
+144 AKLNKG
-150 EVVSFTIAS
+150 DVVSFTIAE

-196 TIATVN
+196 TVATVN

-208 GRVSNQTVDAKL
+208 GRVSNQTADAKI

-226 VNSITTDQV
+226 VNSITTDQI
-235 VKLTLPKGIA
+235 VKLTLPKGIK
-245 WKQIAIGGNLAENGN
+245 WNQIAIGGNLAANGN
-260 AMVTEKKNADL
+260 AMTSEKPNADKI
-271 VTAKGE
+271 TAAGE

-294 NENAVRQ
+294 DEKAVRQ

-321 VDITSYKAAG
+321 VDITSYKAFG

-353 VKTVGESDIPSVY
+353 VKTVAESDIPSVY

-377 NWVQVTL
+377 NWIQVTL

-422 KLKDATDFSKLDTN
+422 KLKNATDFSKLVSN

-442 DKDFSNFSVTVPD
+442 DKDLSNFSVTVPD
-455 NGATVAGNETWK
+455 NDATVAGNETWK

-538 TENVA
+538 TENVV
-543 GYMNAGTILTVAL
+543 GYMNAGTTLTVAL

-627 GESLEKDKSALIDN
+627 GESIEKGKSALIDN

-760 VAVNNGNRIYVP
+760 VAVNTGNRIYVP

>member
-1 MVKKFNFSLPQKNFY
+1 
-16 KEETTMKLKKALSG
+16 MKLKKALSG

-67 VTLDLEVKDPNG
+67 VTLDLEVKDPTG
-79 WTTSDVQTIKFN
+79 WEMSDVQTIKFN

-96 WDNNPNKVDS
+96 WDKNPNKADA
-106 SSGVLKADST
+106 GVLKADNK
-116 TVISASNATIT
+116 TVISASSTSKVTIT

-144 AALKKG
+144 AKLNKG
-150 EVVSFTIAS
+150 DVVSFTIAED
-159 NALKSG
+159 ALKSG

-196 TIATVN
+196 TVATVN

-208 GRVSNQTVDAKL
+208 GRVSNQTADAKI

-226 VNSITTDQV
+226 VNSITTDQI
-235 VKLTLPKGIA
+235 VKLTLPKGIK
-245 WKQIAIGGNLAENGN
+245 WNQIAIGGNLAANGN
-260 AMVTEKKNADL
+260 AMTSEKPNADK
-271 VTAKGE
+271 VTAAGD

-294 NENAVRQ
+294 DEKAVRQ

-321 VDITSYKAAG
+321 VDITSYKAFG

-377 NWVQVTL
+377 NWIQVTL

-422 KLKDATDFSKLDTN
+422 KLKNATDFAKLASN

-442 DKDFSNFSVTVPD
+442 DKDLSNFSVTVPD
-455 NGATVAGNETWK
+455 NDATVAGNETWK

-538 TENVA
+538 TENVV
-543 GYMNAGTILTVAL
+543 GYMNAGTTLTVAL

-627 GESLEKDKSALIDN
+627 GEAIEKGKSALIDN

>member
-1 MVKKFNFSLPQKNFY
+1 
-16 KEETTMKLKKALSG
+16 MKLKKALSG

-67 VTLDLEVKDPNG
+67 VTLDLEVKDPTG
-79 WTTSDVQTIKFN
+79 WEVSDVQTIKFN

-96 WDNNPNKVDS
+96 WDKNPNKVDA
-106 SSGVLKADST
+106 GALKADDK
-116 TVISASNATIT
+116 TVISASSTSKVTIT
-127 KLISAADDSV
+127 KLISAANDSV

-144 AALKKG
+144 EKLKKG
-150 EVVSFTIAS
+150 DVVSFIIAE

-196 TIATVN
+196 TVATVN

-208 GRVSNQTVDAKL
+208 GRVSNQTVDAKI

-235 VKLTLPKGIA
+235 VKLTLPKGIK
-245 WKQIAIGGNLAENGN
+245 WDQIAIGGNLAASGN
-260 AMVTEKKNADL
+260 AMENVKTSADKI
-271 VTAKGE
+271 ADKGD

-284 RSVYIFLDCT
+284 RSVYIFLDV
-294 NENAVRQ
+294 NSENTVRQ

-321 VDITSYKAAG
+321 VDITSYRAG
-331 NGNSITDASDL
+331 NFEGNTFTSEGNTISDASDL

-353 VKTVGESDIPSVY
+353 VKTVAESDIPSVY

-377 NWVQVTL
+377 NWIQVTL

-399 FDLPEEVQVVKTEG
+399 FDLPEEVQVVKAEG
-413 IRATLDKDA
+413 IRATLKTDA
-422 KLKDATDFSKLDTN
+422 KLKDAADFSKLGAN

-442 DKDFSNFSVTVPD
+442 NKDLSNFSVTVPE
-455 NGATVAGNETWK
+455 NGAAVAGNETWK

-543 GYMNAGTILTVAL
+543 GYMNAGTTLTVAL

-627 GESLEKDKSALIDN
+627 GESIPRGKSALIDN
-641 EKYNDED
+641 EMYNDED

-713 ACGVTDENITWNQAT
+713 ACGVTDENITWDQAT

-760 VAVNNGNRIYVP
+760 VAVNTGNRIYVP

>member
-1 MVKKFNFSLPQKNFY
+1 
-16 KEETTMKLKKALSG
+16 MKLKKALSG

-67 VTLDLEVKDPNG
+67 VTLDLEVKDPTG
-79 WTTSDVQTIKFN
+79 WEMSDVQTIKFN

-96 WDNNPNKVDS
+96 WDKNPNKADA
-106 SSGVLKADST
+106 GVLKADNK
-116 TVISASNATIT
+116 TVISASSTSKVTIT

-144 AALKKG
+144 AKLNKG
-150 EVVSFTIAS
+150 DVVSFTIAED
-159 NALKSG
+159 ALKSG

-196 TIATVN
+196 TVATVN

-208 GRVSNQTVDAKL
+208 GRVSNQTADAKI

-226 VNSITTDQV
+226 VNSITTDQI
-235 VKLTLPKGIA
+235 VKLTLPKGIK
-245 WKQIAIGGNLAENGN
+245 WNQIAIGGNLAANGN
-260 AMVTEKKNADL
+260 AMTSEKPNTDK
-271 VTAKGE
+271 VTAAGE

-294 NENAVRQ
+294 DEKAVRQ

-321 VDITSYKAAG
+321 VDITSYKAFG

-353 VKTVGESDIPSVY
+353 VKTVAESDIPSVY

-377 NWVQVTL
+377 NWIQVTL

-399 FDLPEEVQVVKTEG
+399 FNLPEEVQVVKTEG

-422 KLKDATDFSKLDTN
+422 KLKNATDFAKLASN

-442 DKDFSNFSVTVPD
+442 DKDLSNFSVTVPD
-455 NGATVAGNETWK
+455 NDATVAGNETWK

-538 TENVA
+538 TENVV
-543 GYMNAGTILTVAL
+543 GYMNAGTTLTVAL

-627 GESLEKDKSALIDN
+627 GESIEKGKSALIDN

-760 VAVNNGNRIYVP
+760 VAVNSGNRIYVP

>member
-1 MVKKFNFSLPQKNFY
+1 
-16 KEETTMKLKKALSG
+16 MKLKKALSG

-67 VTLDLEVKDPNG
+67 VTLDLEVKDPTG
-79 WTTSDVQTIKFN
+79 WEMSDVQTIKFN

-96 WDNNPNKVDS
+96 WDKNPNKADA
-106 SSGVLKADST
+106 GVLKADSK
-116 TVISASNATIT
+116 TVISASSTSKVTIT

-144 AALKKG
+144 AKLNKG
-150 EVVSFTIAS
+150 DVVSFTIAED
-159 NALKSG
+159 ALKSG

-196 TIATVN
+196 TVATVN

-208 GRVSNQTVDAKL
+208 GRVSNQTADAKI

-226 VNSITTDQV
+226 VNSITTDQI
-235 VKLTLPKGIA
+235 VKLTLPKGIK
-245 WKQIAIGGNLAENGN
+245 WNQIAIGGNLAANGN
-260 AMVTEKKNADL
+260 AMISEKPNADK
-271 VTAKGE
+271 VTAAGE

-294 NENAVRQ
+294 DEKAVRQ

-321 VDITSYKAAG
+321 VDITSYKAFG

-353 VKTVGESDIPSVY
+353 VKTVAESDIPSVY

-377 NWVQVTL
+377 NWIQVTL

-399 FDLPEEVQVVKTEG
+399 FNLPEEVQVVKTEG

-422 KLKDATDFSKLDTN
+422 KLKNATDFAKLASN

-442 DKDFSNFSVTVPD
+442 DKDLSNFSVTVPD
-455 NGATVAGNETWK
+455 NDATVAGNETWK

-538 TENVA
+538 TENVV
-543 GYMNAGTILTVAL
+543 GYMNAGTTLTVAL

-627 GESLEKDKSALIDN
+627 GESIEKGKSALIDN

-760 VAVNNGNRIYVP
+760 VAVNSGNRIYVP

>member
-1 MVKKFNFSLPQKNFY
+1 
-16 KEETTMKLKKALSG
+16 MKLKKALSG

-53 SSVPTVASSDNMPA
+53 SSVPTVAASDNMPA
-67 VTLDLEVKDPNG
+67 VTLDLEVKDPTG
-79 WTTSDVQTIKFN
+79 WDATEQTIKLN
-91 LKNAE
+91 LKNAK
-96 WDNNPNKVDS
+96 WDKNPNKVE
-106 SSGVLKADST
+106 GGILKADST
-116 TVISASNATIT
+116 DVISATNATIT
-127 KLISAADDSV
+127 KFISSADESV
-137 EFEFTPS
+137 EFGFTPS
-144 AALKKG
+144 KALNKG
-150 EVVSFTIAS
+150 EVISFTIAS
-159 NALKSG
+159 SALKSG
-165 SENGPVQ
+165 SENGPVE
-172 ISIDGLDSKV
+172 IAIDGLDSKV

-196 TIATVN
+196 TVATVN

-208 GRVSNQTVDAKL
+208 GRVSNQTVDAKI

-226 VNSITTDQV
+226 VNSITTAQI
-235 VKLTLPKGIA
+235 VKLTLPKGIK
-245 WKQIAIGGNLAENGN
+245 WDQIVIGGNLAANGN
-260 AMVTEKKNADL
+260 AMENVKTSADK
-271 VTAKGE
+271 VVAKGD

-284 RSVYIFLDCT
+284 RSVYIFLPVEK
-294 NENAVRQ
+294 ENTVRQ

-321 VDITSYKAAG
+321 VDITSYKALD

-353 VKTVGESDIPSVY
+353 VKTVAESDIPSVY
-366 TGFVQTNKDKY
+366 TGFEKTNKDKY
-377 NWVQVTL
+377 NWIQVTL

-399 FDLPEEVQVVKTEG
+399 FDLPEEVQVVKAEG
-413 IRATLDKDA
+413 IKATLKADA
-422 KLKDATDFSKLDTN
+422 KLKDAADFPKLSTN

-442 DKDFSNFSVTVPD
+442 NKDLSNFSVTVPE
-455 NGATVAGNETWK
+455 NNATVAGNETWK

-497 KAGIDDTTL
+497 KAGIDATTL

-543 GYMNAGTILTVAL
+543 GYMNAGTTLTVAL

-627 GESLEKDKSALIDN
+627 GESIPKGKSALIDN
-641 EKYNDED
+641 EMYNDED

-713 ACGVTDENITWNQAT
+713 ACGVSDENITWNQAT

-760 VAVNNGNRIYVP
+760 VAVNSGNRIYVP

>member
-1 MVKKFNFSLPQKNFY
+1 
-16 KEETTMKLKKALSG
+16 MKLKKALSG

-53 SSVPTVASSDNMPA
+53 SSVPTVAASDNMPA
-67 VTLDLEVKDPNG
+67 VTLDLEVKDPTG
-79 WTTSDVQTIKFN
+79 WDATEQTIKFN

-96 WDNNPNKVDS
+96 WDKNP
-106 SSGVLKADST
+106 ST
-116 TVISASNATIT
+116 TDDLKKIMSAKNATIEGLISASDN
-127 KLISAADDSV
+127 SV
-137 EFEFTPS
+137 EFTFKPVVDTNTS
-144 AALKKG
+144 ILAKG
-150 EVVSFTIAS
+150 SVISFAIKS
-159 NALKSG
+159 GALKSG
-165 SENGPVQ
+165 SENGPVE
-172 ISIDGLDSKV
+172 IAIDGLDSKV

-196 TIATVN
+196 TVATVN

-208 GRVSNQTVDAKL
+208 GRVSKQTVDAKI

-226 VNSITTDQV
+226 VNSITTDQI
-235 VKLTLPKGIA
+235 VKLTLPKGIK
-245 WKQIAIGGNLAENGN
+245 WDKIAIGGNLAANGD
-260 AMVTEKKNADL
+260 AMTSEKPNADK
-271 VTAKGE
+271 VTAAGE

-284 RSVYIFLDCT
+284 RSVYIFLDV
-294 NENAVRQ
+294 NDENAVRQ

-321 VDITSYKAAG
+321 VDITSYKAYG
-331 NGNSITDASDL
+331 NGNSVSDASDL

-353 VKTVGESDIPSVY
+353 VKTVAESDIPSVY
-366 TGFVQTNKDKY
+366 TGFEKTNKDKY
-377 NWVQVTL
+377 NWIQVTL

-399 FDLPEEVQVVKTEG
+399 FDLPEEVQVVKEAG

-422 KLKDATDFSKLDTN
+422 KLKDAADFAKLNDGKN
-436 LIDFDD
+436 NKPDLIDFDD
-442 DKDFSNFSVTVPD
+442 DKDLSNFSVTVPE
-455 NGATVAGNETWK
+455 NGAEVAGNETWN
-467 ADKANTFTLFIP
+467 AIKANTFTLFIP

-543 GYMNAGTILTVAL
+543 GYMNAKSELRVSL

-573 VTAGDLEINKTTI
+573 VTSGDLEINKT
-586 KEGVINIPI
+586 KVEKGVIIIPI

-605 SITGITATLNRTLP
+605 TITGVSATLNRTLP

-627 GESLEKDKSALIDN
+627 GEAGTGYTSALIDN
-641 EKYNDED
+641 QSYNDED

-760 VAVNNGNRIYVP
+760 VAVNSGNRIYVP

>member
-1 MVKKFNFSLPQKNFY
+1 
-16 KEETTMKLKKALSG
+16 MKLKKALSG

-53 SSVPTVASSDNMPA
+53 SSVPTVAASDNMPA
-67 VTLDLEVKDPNG
+67 VTLDLEVKDPTG
-79 WTTSDVQTIKFN
+79 WELSDVQTIKFN

-96 WDNNPNKVDS
+96 WDKNPNKAE
-106 SSGVLKADST
+106 GKVLKADDK
-116 TVISASNATIT
+116 TVISASSTSKVTIT
-127 KLISAADDSV
+127 KLISAANDSV

-144 AALKKG
+144 VKLNKG
-150 EVVSFTIAS
+150 DVVSFIIAS
-159 NALKSG
+159 GALKSG
-165 SENGPVQ
+165 SENGPVE
-172 ISIDGLDSKV
+172 IAIDGLDSKV

-196 TIATVN
+196 TVATVN

-208 GRVSNQTVDAKL
+208 GRVSNQTVDAKI

-226 VNSITTDQV
+226 VNSITTDQI
-235 VKLTLPKGIA
+235 VKLTLPKGIK
-245 WKQIAIGGNLAENGN
+245 WDQIAIGGNLANN
-260 AMVTEKKNADL
+260 VDAMTSEKPNADQ
-271 VTAKGE
+271 VKAAGD

-284 RSVYIFLDCT
+284 RSVYIFLSVEE
-294 NENAVRQ
+294 ENTVRQ

-321 VDITSYKAAG
+321 VDITSYKALN

-353 VKTVGESDIPSVY
+353 VKTVAESDIPSVY
-366 TGFVQTNKDKY
+366 TGFEKTNKDKY
-377 NWVQVTL
+377 NWIQVTL

-399 FDLPEEVQVVKTEG
+399 FDLPEEVQVVKAEG
-413 IRATLDKDA
+413 IKATLKADA
-422 KLKDATDFSKLDTN
+422 KLKDAADFPKLQDE

-442 DKDFSNFSVTVPD
+442 NKDLSNFYVTVPE
-455 NGATVAGNETWK
+455 NNAKVAGNEIWK

-538 TENVA
+538 TENVV
-543 GYMNAGTILTVAL
+543 GYMNAGTTLTVAL

-627 GESLEKDKSALIDN
+627 GESIEKGKSALIDN

-713 ACGVTDENITWNQAT
+713 ACGVSDENITWNQAT

-760 VAVNNGNRIYVP
+760 VAVNSGNRIYVP